1 MYHSDGYHQLYLH
14 SLPSI
19 EWEEAFKNVMI
30 RNTRQVEEQVLQQ
43 QHLQLQQQHHH
54 QQVLQQQE
62 EFLRMHEFHK
72 RNNLVNNMGIAHTN
86 GLPAG
91 KYIRRKAQSL
101 ESLHF
106 NPIVLN
112 HF

>member
-1 MYHSDGYHQLYLH
+1 MYSVIYIIVFLRYLRIFKIIIHST
-14 SLPSI
+14 

-72 RNNLVNNMGIAHTN
+72 RNNLVNNIGIAHTN

-91 KYIRRKAQSL
+91 KYNTSVVHLILQHYS
-101 ESLHF
+101 
-106 NPIVLN
+106 I
-112 HF
+112 